1 MTAPSETECP
11 GCGLVLPTTD
21 GPIDPYGNS
30 SPACWAVFGEIMAR
44 EFSGPEFFACH
55 RLTVD
60 AYMVQHQVQTT
71 RASRQ
76 SLWVHLAGLYLLLER
91 RADPGYV
98 GKTLARLTTPKRDF
112 AGLKPPAGRLRLTVV
127 HLRDAAEPDV
137 HARRAREWAA
147 AVWNH
152 WGEHHD
158 AIESMVQDCEHAS

>member
-76 SLWVHLAGLYLLLER
+76 SLWVHLAGL
-91 RADPGYV
+91 
-98 GKTLARLTTPKRDF
+98 
-112 AGLKPPAGRLRLTVV
+112 KPPAGRLSLTVV
-127 HLRDAAEPDV
+127 HLRDAAELNV

-147 AVWNH
+147 AVWEH
-152 WGEHHD
+152 WGEHHG
-158 AIESMVQDCEHAS
+158 AIESMVQDCEHVS